1 MRDKESVQRTGRAG
15 LWCAAIVSLMLAGPA
30 VSAGADAFPEKPL
43 RLLVPYTPGGAAD
56 VVSRAVAQR
65 LSQRLGQPVVVENR
79 PGDGG
84 VLAMGILAKSPKD
97 GYTFGLVAN
106 SYATIA
112 ILRPKLPFDPT
123 TELTPLAF
131 IGTIPFILLT
141 RTDAPF
147 KTLQELV
154 GYGKQNP
161 GKLSFASAG
170 NGTMSHLLPTSF
182 KKELGLELN
191 HIPYGG
197 AAPSLNSLMA
207 GHVDLYLDPVA
218 TSAELVKTGKLRALA
233 VTGGSRSRSL
243 PSVPTLVEQ
252 GLPIRAFSWLGF
264 VAPSGVP
271 QGIVDRL
278 NNEINAALQDASLK
292 KQFEAMEIEI
302 DTGPPS
308 KFTAFAQKEA
318 EFWGQVIRENQI
330 KAD

>member
-1 MRDKESVQRTGRAG
+1 MRNMESVRQTGRAG
-15 LWCAAIVSLMLAGPA
+15 RWCAAFMSLMTALPA
-30 VSAGADAFPEKPL
+30 VPAGADSFPEKPL
-43 RLLVPYTPGGAAD
+43 LLLVPYTPGGAAD

-65 LSQRLGQPVVVENR
+65 LTQRLGQPVVVENK

-84 VLAMGILAKSPKD
+84 VLAMGILAKSAKD

-112 ILRPKLPFDPT
+112 ILRPKLSFNPA

-131 IGTIPFILLT
+131 VGTIPFLLLT

-154 GYGKQNP
+154 AYGKQHP

-170 NGTMSHLLPTSF
+170 SGTMSHLLPTSF

-197 AAPSLNSLMA
+197 AAPSLNSLMG

-233 VTGGSRSRSL
+233 VTGASRSKTL
-243 PSVPTLVEQ
+243 PAVPTLIEQ
-252 GLPIRAFSWLGF
+252 GLPIRAVSWLGF

-271 QGIVDRL
+271 QAILIRL
-278 NNEINAALQDASLK
+278 NTEINAALQDEGLK
-292 KQFEAMEIEI
+292 KQFDAMEIEI

-318 EFWGQVIRENQI
+318 EFWGQIIRENQI
-330 KAD
+330 RAD

>member
-1 MRDKESVQRTGRAG
+1 MHANANVGLMNSADRRRTAVASV
-15 LWCAAIVSLMLAGPA
+15 LLALSA
-30 VSAGADAFPEKPL
+30 VSAAAETFPEKPL

-65 LSQRLGQPVVVENR
+65 LTQRLGQPVVVENK

-84 VLAMGILAKSPKD
+84 VLAMGILAKAPKD

-112 ILRPKLPFDPT
+112 ILRPKLSFNPA

-131 IGTIPFILLT
+131 VGTIPFILLT

-147 KTLQELV
+147 KTLQEFI
-154 GYGKQNP
+154 GYAKQNP

-170 NGTMSHLLPTSF
+170 SGTMSHLLPTSF
-182 KKELGLELN
+182 KKELGVALT

-197 AAPSLNSLMA
+197 AAPSLTSLMG

-218 TSAELVKTGKLRALA
+218 TSADLVKTGKLRALA
-233 VTGGSRSRSL
+233 VTGGSRSKTL
-243 PSVPTLVEQ
+243 PNVPTLIEQ
-252 GLPIRAFSWLGF
+252 GVAIRAVSWLGF

-271 QGIVDRL
+271 EAVLDKL
-278 NNEINAALQDASLK
+278 NTEINAALQDEGLRR
-292 KQFEAMEIEI
+292 QFEAMEIEI
-302 DTGPPS
+302 DSGPPS
-308 KFTAFAQKEA
+308 KFTAFAAKEA
-318 EFWGQVIRENQI
+318 EFWGQIIRENQI
-330 KAD
+330 RAD